1 VKIFSLAF
9 LFFGLLA
16 PSVNAQVLLSARPVP
31 ATDVAHIRHLG
42 FSPDSTFV
50 IGRYDNKSLFMIK
63 AACLMTE
70 DYKTCPAFKINAFNS
85 PTTYFWREPDILS
98 YVQAGGSVQEYN
110 LSCLF
115 GGRTDCGKIVH
126 QFDDPKWMSDYFSIF
141 PGTGDH
147 FYTTTQAILTRTQGA
162 TAGNIGENARDV
174 YGLIHG
180 SRFFYLHRDNSYTM
194 KVTTGDTTDVLFD
207 PYGQAYDSPYENLDF
222 RQDEDHVY
230 VLASGSVLQASP
242 DGRFRNLTI
251 ADKRTG
257 FIEDSDLSAYV
268 GYFTA
273 GAFHPVNMAPNLAGR
288 LQTFASQHP
297 DVFIVGGAVERNS
310 GNLIVSYKSRLEDFD
325 TYSRSFETGGNSY
338 SHYIE
343 YDGRGVTLSETAG
356 KPMHYRSQ
364 KICSPE
370 CLWVESY
377 EIDPAAKT
385 VVFVPGG
392 PSSTVDI
399 IRGDGIRTFLDD
411 GLNID
416 VVHYG
421 GSLYTYDLATRLN
434 RRGLVSLRND
444 ASAIQ
449 AFVAGRY
456 PDRKNVA
463 LVMSSFGGM
472 YYRFLDPA
480 FLKSFG
486 IVVLDRPAGSIKPG
500 FNQITP
506 VIAAHYA
513 KVMGD
518 HWPGRF
524 DNAWYDRQTTCQI
537 SSPTWLVY
545 ALADENVD
553 PRYDYR
559 NCLNSPLLRLKAIDG
574 GHDAGGR
581 ETFNFMARAIQDG
594 FAATPSE

>member
-1 VKIFSLAF
+1 MKILAF
-9 LFFGLLA
+9 AFLCAGLLA
-16 PSVNAQVLLSARPVP
+16 PSVSAQVLLSSTPVP
-31 ATDVAHIRHLG
+31 ANEIMHVRRLG
-42 FSPDSTFV
+42 FSPDSSFV
-50 IGRYDNKSLFMIK
+50 IGRYDNKSLLIIK
-63 AACLMTE
+63 TACLMTK
-70 DYKTCPAFKINAFNS
+70 DYKACPAFKINAFNA
-85 PTTYFWREPDILS
+85 PTTYFWREPYILS
-98 YVQAGGSVQEYN
+98 YVQAGGSVQEYD

-115 GGRTDCGKIVH
+115 SGKADCGKFVH

-141 PGTGDH
+141 PGTNDH
-147 FYTTTQAILTRTQGA
+147 FYATTQAILTQTQGA

-180 SRFFYLHRDNSYTM
+180 SRFFYLHRDNNYTM
-194 KVTTGDTTDVLFD
+194 KAATVDTTDVLFD
-207 PYGQAYDSPYENLDF
+207 PYGQAYDSRYENLDF

-251 ADKRTG
+251 ADKRAG
-257 FIEDSDLSAYV
+257 FIQDSDLSAYV

-273 GAFHPVNMAPNLAGR
+273 DAFRPVNMAPNLTGR
-288 LQTFASQHP
+288 LQTFVGQHP
-297 DVFIVGGAVERNS
+297 GVFIVGGAVERNS
-310 GNLIVSYKSRLEDFD
+310 GNLIVSYKSRIEDFD
-325 TYSRSFETGGNSY
+325 AYTHPLETGGNSY

-343 YDGRGVTLSETAG
+343 YDGRAVTLSETIG
-356 KPMHYRSQ
+356 KPLRYRSQ
-364 KICSPE
+364 KICSPA
-370 CLWVESY
+370 CLWVDSY
-377 EIDPAAKT
+377 EIDPSAKT

-392 PSSTVDI
+392 PDETVDI
-399 IRGDGIRTFLDD
+399 VKGDGIRTFLDN

-434 RRGLVSLRND
+434 RRGLASLRND
-444 ASAIQ
+444 AAAIQ
-449 AFVAGRY
+449 TFVAGRY
-456 PDRKNVA
+456 PDRRNVA

-480 FLKSFG
+480 FLKSLG
-486 IVVLDRPAGSIKPG
+486 MVVLDRPAGSVKAG
-500 FNQITP
+500 FNQISP

-537 SSPTWLVY
+537 SSPTWLIY
-545 ALADENVD
+545 ALGDENVD

-559 NCLNSPLLRLKAIDG
+559 NCLNSPLLKLKAVDG

-581 ETFNFMARAIQDG
+581 ETFDLMAYAIKEG
-594 FAATPSE
+594 FDAIPSE